1 MTMRELLVRGML
13 VGVLAGLLAFAFA
26 RTFGEPNV
34 DRAISFEESHAAADE
49 PAHDSKAAMPG
60 QDQANT
66 NPSDSHEADGELVSR
81 PIQAGIGLFT
91 GVMLYGVAFGGL
103 FALAF
108 AVAWRRVPGLG
119 ARGLAALIAAL
130 GYVAVVVVPQ
140 LKYPANPPAVGETGT
155 IDRRTAL
162 FFIML
167 LISLVAAGLATW
179 VRGRLLRAAG
189 AWNATLA
196 AGVVFIA
203 VIAEAMLLLPA
214 VDEVPPDFPAALLWQ
229 FRVASLGTEAVLWL
243 TFGLVFGYLTQRR
256 MARS

>member
-26 RTFGEPNV
+26 RAFGEPNV
-34 DRAISFEESHAAADE
+34 DRAIAFEESHASAGE
-49 PAHDSKAAMPG
+49 PAHGSMGGMPATESG
-60 QDQANT
+60 H
-66 NPSDSHEADGELVSR
+66 SHDEARELVSR
-81 PIQAGIGLFT
+81 PTQAGLGLFT

-108 AVAWRRVPGLG
+108 AVAWGRVAVLG
-119 ARGLAALIAAL
+119 ARGLAGLIAAL
-130 GYVAVVVVPQ
+130 GFVVVVVVPQ
-140 LKYPANPPAVGETGT
+140 LKYPASPPAVGEPDT
-155 IDRRTAL
+155 IGARTVV

-167 LISLVAAGLATW
+167 LISLIAAGLAVW
-179 VRGRLLRAAG
+179 VRGRLLRATN

-196 AGVVFIA
+196 AGVIFIA
-203 VIAEAMLLLPA
+203 LIAEGMLMLPA

-229 FRVASLGTEAVLWL
+229 FRVAALGTQAVLWL
-243 TFGLVFGYLTQRR
+243 TLGLVFGYLTERR

>member
-26 RTFGEPNV
+26 HTFGEPNV
-34 DRAISFEESHAAADE
+34 DRAISFEESHAPASQ
-49 PAHDSKAAMPG
+49 PAHDSMGAMPAT
-60 QDQANT
+60 DQGH
-66 NPSDSHEADGELVSR
+66 SHDGDVELVSR
-81 PIQAGIGLFT
+81 PTQAGIGLFT

-108 AVAWRRVPGLG
+108 AVAWGRVPGLG

-130 GYVAVVVVPQ
+130 GYVVVVVVPQ
-140 LKYPANPPAVGETGT
+140 LKYPANPPAVGEPGT
-155 IDRRTAL
+155 IGRRTAL
-162 FFIML
+162 FFVML

-179 VRGRLLRAAG
+179 VRGRLVRATG

-196 AGVVFIA
+196 AGVIFIA
-203 VIAEAMLLLPA
+203 LTAEAMLLLPA
-214 VDEVPPDFPAALLWQ
+214 VDEVPTDFPAALLWQ
-229 FRVASLGTEAVLWL
+229 FRIASLGTEAVLWL

-256 MARS
+256 MARA

>member
-13 VGVLAGLLAFAFA
+13 VGVLAGLLAFVFA

-34 DRAISFEESHAAADE
+34 DRAISFEESHAPASGPGHSATAGMAGMDRGHSHDE
-49 PAHDSKAAMPG
+49 G
-60 QDQANT
+60 
-66 NPSDSHEADGELVSR
+66 EELVSR
-81 PIQAGIGLFT
+81 PTQAGIGLFT

-108 AVAWRRVPGLG
+108 AVAWGRVPGLG

-130 GYVAVVVVPQ
+130 GYVVVVVVPQ
-140 LKYPANPPAVGETGT
+140 LKYPANPPAVGEPGT
-155 IDRRTAL
+155 IGGRTAL

-167 LISLVAAGLATW
+167 LISLVAAALATW
-179 VRGRLLRAAG
+179 VRGRLLRATG

-196 AGVVFIA
+196 AGVIFIA
-203 VIAEAMLLLPA
+203 LIAEAMLLLPV

-229 FRVASLGTEAVLWL
+229 FRVASLGTEAILWL

-256 MARS
+256 MARV

>member
-34 DRAISFEESHAAADE
+34 DRAISFEESHASAGE
-49 PAHDSKAAMPG
+49 PAHDSMAGMPAA
-60 QDQANT
+60 DQGH
-66 NPSDSHEADGELVSR
+66 SHDESAELVSR
-81 PIQAGIGLFT
+81 PTQAGIGLFT

-108 AVAWRRVPGLG
+108 AVAWGRLPGLG

-130 GYVAVVVVPQ
+130 GYVVVVVVPQ
-140 LKYPANPPAVGETGT
+140 LKYPANPPAVGEPGT
-155 IDRRTAL
+155 IGRRTAL
-162 FFIML
+162 FFVML
-167 LISLVAAGLATW
+167 LISLVAAALAAW
-179 VRGRLLRAAG
+179 VRGRLLRATD

-196 AGVVFIA
+196 AGVIFIA
-203 VIAEAMLLLPA
+203 LIAEAMLLLPA

-229 FRVASLGTEAVLWL
+229 FRVSSLGTEAVLWL

-256 MARS
+256 MARA

>member
-26 RTFGEPNV
+26 RAFGEPNV
-34 DRAISFEESHAAADE
+34 DRAISFEESHASGEGDR
-49 PAHDSKAAMPG
+49 AHDSMAGMPAAESG
-60 QDQANT
+60 H
-66 NPSDSHEADGELVSR
+66 SHEDGGELVSR
-81 PIQAGIGLFT
+81 STQAGLGLFT

-108 AVAWRRVPGLG
+108 AVAWGRVAGLG

-130 GYVAVVVVPQ
+130 GFVIVVVVPQ
-140 LKYPANPPAVGETGT
+140 LKYPANPPAVGEPGT
-155 IDRRTAL
+155 IGRRTAL

-167 LISLVAAGLATW
+167 LISLVAAALATW
-179 VRGRLLRAAG
+179 VRSRLVRAAG

-196 AGVVFIA
+196 AGVIFIA
-203 VIAEAMLLLPA
+203 LIAEAMLMLPA
-214 VDEVPPDFPAALLWQ
+214 VDEVPADFPAALLWQ

-256 MARS
+256 MARA

>member
-26 RTFGEPNV
+26 RAFGEPNV
-34 DRAISFEESHAAADE
+34 DRAISFEESHA
-49 PAHDSKAAMPG
+49 PAETGHVHDAMPG
-60 QDQANT
+60 MAASGDHN
-66 NPSDSHEADGELVSR
+66 HEHGDGEELVSR
-81 PIQAGIGLFT
+81 PTQAGIGLFT

-108 AVAWRRVPGLG
+108 AVAWGRVAGLG

-130 GYVAVVVVPQ
+130 GYVVVVVVPQ
-140 LKYPANPPAVGETGT
+140 LKYPANPPAVGEPGT
-155 IDRRTAL
+155 IGRRTAL
-162 FFIML
+162 FFVML
-167 LISLVAAGLATW
+167 LISLIAAVLATW
-179 VRGRLLRAAG
+179 VRGRLLRATG

-196 AGVVFIA
+196 AGVIFIA
-203 VIAEAMLLLPA
+203 LIAEAMLLLPG
-214 VDEVPPDFPAALLWQ
+214 VDEVPTDFPAALLWQ

-256 MARS
+256 MARA